1 MKVSTKAKTLRS
13 ILAEKLTKKDG
24 WQITPVRQESG
35 ATCVK
40 CWHEF
45 SCRKEVKACGK
56 IIYSRELHDIVEA
69 CDLYGAAYFAHIP
82 YGTDGTIEFH
92 ISLTE
97 FYTDKEMAEREAK
110 EQEGAE

>member
-13 ILAEKLTKKDG
+13 ILAEKLETG
-24 WQITPVRQESG
+24 WTITPVEIEQAGGYS
-35 ATCVK
+35 VK
-40 CWHEF
+40 CWHKF
-45 SCRKEVKACGK
+45 DLRKK
-56 IIYSRELHDIVEA
+56 IGSLDLVHSYELNEIVSA
-69 CDLYGAAYFAHIP
+69 CDLFGASYYAHIP
-82 YGTDGTIEFH
+82 YGQTGEIEFA

>member
-1 MKVSTKAKTLRS
+1 MKALTKAKNLRS
-13 ILAEKLTKKDG
+13 ILAEKLETG
-24 WQITPVRQESG
+24 WTITPIEIEQAGGYS
-35 ATCVK
+35 VK
-40 CWHEF
+40 CWHKF

-56 IIYSRELHDIVEA
+56 IVYSHELHDIVDA